1 MSGVNVSIY
10 LSLESETVAV
20 MYELGVQGL
29 QAHTQNFRFVEN
41 LGKIWATKFEIL

>member
-20 MYELGVQGL
+20 M
-29 QAHTQNFRFVEN
+29 
-41 LGKIWATKFEIL
+41 